1 MKWGFAPAADFCSL
15 QINVFPS
22 WRKCYQ
28 AAGSRSSWAAEGWT
42 ALGSSVRARPPSDL
56 RPPVWSERVH
66 PELNVDAA
74 DLTGRRHVWCDQ
86 IPDKDQQVLIKTE
99 SRVKTSDRNSMAA
112 QKHSW
117 NKKTPCFSLL
127 CSFGHY
133 FQVTCWRTSWSCLCC
148 FITAEWNKSAA
159 VKTVLFLLLTHESLL
174 IINHKY

>member
-1 MKWGFAPAADFCSL
+1 MGKAVCSWACAGWDFSSVTFTKWASLDGMKWGFAPAADFCSL

-74 DLTGRRHVWCDQ
+74 DLTGRRHVWCVQ

-99 SRVKTSDRNSMAA
+99 SRVKTSDRNNMAA

-127 CSFGHY
+127 CSLWTLFPGHMLL
-133 FQVTCWRTSWSCLCC
+133 S
-148 FITAEWNKSAA
+148 
-159 VKTVLFLLLTHESLL
+159 VLFY
-174 IINHKY
+174 NCRVK